1 MKTITKTLVLVT
13 GLGVGL
19 AATGALL
26 AQGPSGYMGGPG
38 MNQQGYGN
46 PMGPGMM
53 GGPGMM
59 NGGYG
64 NPNMMQQGYGNQ
76 NPMGPGMMGG
86 PDMMN
91 GGYGNP
97 NMMQQG
103 YGNQN
108 PMGPGMMG
116 RPGMMRG
123 PGMMQGGTMGPG
135 MMGQWGINPAEKLS
149 AVKADLAITNDQQA
163 AWDNYA
169 AAVQAHIALGQ
180 ASHQAMWTPQG
191 GVTGPA
197 RNNLHQAMWESRQ
210 KVNNALQ
217 NLRAVL
223 SPAQQQKA
231 QSLLGPNCFG

>member
-26 AQGPSGYMGGPG
+26 AHGLNGY
-38 MNQQGYGN
+38 
-46 PMGPGMM
+46 M

-64 NPNMMQQGYGNQ
+64 NPNMMQQGYGYGNH
-76 NPMGPGMMGG
+76 MGPGMM
-86 PDMMN
+86 N
-91 GGYGNP
+91 RGYGNP

-103 YGNQN
+103 FGNQN

-116 RPGMMRG
+116 RPGMMGG
-123 PGMMQGGTMGPG
+123 PGMMQGGAMGPG
-135 MMGQWGINPAEKLS
+135 MMGQSGTNLAEKLS
-149 AVKADLAITNDQQA
+149 AVKADLALTEDQEA

-169 AAVQAHIALGQ
+169 AAVQAHIAQGQ

-191 GVTGPA
+191 GATGPT

-210 KVNNALQ
+210 KVSDALQ
-217 NLRAVL
+217 NLRSVL

-231 QSLLGPNCFG
+231 LSLLGPNCFG